1 MRRST
6 PLRIGLAAAAL
17 ALWTGMHVPAFAQD
31 APTVETRDAG
41 DLGTILTDS
50 NGMTLYTYAPD
61 TAGTST
67 CYDKCAVAW
76 PPATVSGDPVAPDG
90 LAGSLGVTARTD
102 GSEQLTYNGMPL
114 YTYADDKDGEDTYG
128 QGIGG
133 VWFVVNPS

>member
-6 PLRIGLAAAAL
+6 TLRLGLAATAL
-17 ALWTGMHVPAFAQD
+17 ALWTGVHATAFAQ
-31 APTVETRDAG
+31 ASPSVETRDDA
-41 DLGTILTDS
+41 DLGTILTDA

-61 TAGTST
+61 ADGMST

-76 PPATVSGDPVAPDG
+76 PPAMVSGDPVAPDG
-90 LAGSLGVTARTD
+90 LAGALGVTPRTD

-114 YTYADDKDGEDTYG
+114 YTYVDDKDSEDTYG